1 MVSTLSSFQTQLASI
16 METLVQ
22 TAVLEI
28 GKLVDV
34 ECEVLLSEVTR
45 SRSEIG
51 ALRKRLRLMEVQLWT
66 STGQTLTHSLTC
78 VKSECDTEEMHD
90 HLNRC
95 RGPAGDI
102 PTVIQ
107 QDQDSPQQKC
117 EVNQP
122 SSMVKQEQPEVDV
135 WIVQD
140 NSEARTQCGEAV
152 SLSPIKDALKTVPC
166 VDRGHRE
173 NATTRVPS
181 KADSPKVNRNASPG
195 TITVKQT
202 VANSDPNTS
211 ISHTQS
217 LSASHSART
226 SSASTISGD
235 MRFVCSYCSKRF
247 RCFSQLTVHQRSHTG
262 EKPYRCTLCGKSY
275 IQKGHLYTHQRTHT
289 GEKPYR
295 CSLCGKGF
303 IQKCTLD
310 MHLRSHTGEKPYT
323 CKKCGRG
330 FTTNSILTNTYLVRL
345 ATTLVN
351 DSELE

>member
-1 MVSTLSSFQTQLASI
+1 MVSTLSSFKTQLASI

-28 GKLVDV
+28 SKLVDV

-45 SRSEIG
+45 SRSEIS

-66 STGQTLTHSLTC
+66 STGQTLPESLTS
-78 VKSECDTEEMHD
+78 VKSECDQEETHNR
-90 HLNRC
+90 LNRC
-95 RGPAGDI
+95 RGPTGDI

-107 QDQDSPQQKC
+107 QDQASSLLADSPQQKC

-122 SSMVKQEQPEVDV
+122 ISMVKQEQQEVDV
-135 WIVQD
+135 WIGQD

-166 VDRGHRE
+166 VDRGNRE
-173 NATTRVPS
+173 NTTERVPS
-181 KADSPKVNRNASPG
+181 KAEPPKVSPG
-195 TITVKQT
+195 TITVNQT

-211 ISHTQS
+211 FSHTQS

-226 SSASTISGD
+226 SSANTISGD
-235 MRFVCSYCSKRF
+235 KRFVCSYCSKRF
-247 RCFSQLTVHQRSHTG
+247 RCFSQLTIHQRSHTG

-323 CKKCGRG
+323 CAKCGKG
-330 FTTNSILTNTYLVRL
+330 FTTKFNLNKHLSCQTCNNI
-345 ATTLVN
+345 
-351 DSELE
+351 S

>member
-102 PTVIQ
+102 PT
-107 QDQDSPQQKC
+107 DSPQQKC

>member
-45 SRSEIG
+45 SRSEIS

-102 PTVIQ
+102 PKVIQ

-122 SSMVKQEQPEVDV
+122 SSVVKQEQPEVDV

-152 SLSPIKDALKTVPC
+152 TLSPIKDALKTVPC

-173 NATTRVPS
+173 NATARVAS
-181 KADSPKVNRNASPG
+181 KAESPKVNRNASPG
-195 TITVKQT
+195 AITVKQT

-211 ISHTQS
+211 RSHTQS

-235 MRFVCSYCSKRF
+235 KRFVCSYCSKRF

-323 CKKCGRG
+323 CTKCGRG
-330 FTTNSILTNTYLVRL
+330 FTTKFNLNKHLSCQTCNNI
-345 ATTLVN
+345 
-351 DSELE
+351 S